1 VRLSIR
7 HLRRFRQVADILM
20 REGFGFVL
28 QHLGA
33 SDLLPTLRRLRLR
46 REAAEEPA
54 KTNPVRVRLIL
65 ESLGPTFVKL
75 GQFISTRPGLVP
87 ADYIRELAKLQ
98 DAVPPV
104 NAEVVRRLIVDE
116 MGETPEDLFSSFDD
130 QAVAS
135 ASIAQVHRA
144 TLHSGEVVVVKLQ
157 RPDIRRVI
165 EVDLELMAELANI
178 AQRRS
183 PWAQLYDFPRI
194 VDSFAET
201 LRGELDFM
209 VEGQNAEGFARNFSS
224 EGAGA
229 ARLPGGRD
237 GDEAAFIRQVRFPKV
252 YWDHS
257 TKRMLTLEWIDGIK
271 VNDLEGLD
279 QQGVDLGY
287 LARALVHAIS
297 KMIFID
303 GFFHAD
309 PHPGNLMVDRKGRLV
324 FLDHGMVGHLPEQAR
339 RHLVKLVL
347 GVANRD
353 SGAIVRAMQTMGVT
367 ADQTDQSELQRE
379 IEGIMRRFY
388 HLPLSEFNV
397 TEALQ
402 ISMDLAFKHRIRIPT
417 DYVKMSKALVTVEG
431 VVRELDPTLSVVDV
445 AEPFAKV
452 LVKGGFNLRE
462 LRKVLTSNLLEL
474 GELARNLPRRLDGL
488 LDRLERGDFR
498 ARYFI
503 EGLDETTDQLTR
515 AINRLALSVLSASI
529 ILGTALLVSVS
540 DFSWVSRL
548 PLAGIGIAVSATLS
562 SWVLWATVRSRGGPR
577 G

>member
-20 REGFGFVL
+20 RQGFGFVL
-28 QHLGA
+28 EHLGA
-33 SDLLPTLRRLRLR
+33 SDLLPALRRLRLR
-46 REAAEEPA
+46 REAAEEPT
-54 KTNPVRVRLIL
+54 KGNPVRVRLIL

-87 ADYIRELAKLQ
+87 ADYIEELAKLQ

-104 NAEVVRRLIVDE
+104 DAEAVRRVIFDE
-116 MGETPEDLFSSFDD
+116 MGETPEDIFASFDD

-144 TLHSGEVVVVKLQ
+144 TLHSGEAVVVKLQ
-157 RPDIRRVI
+157 RPDIRRII

-201 LRGELDFM
+201 LRGELNFA

-224 EGAGA
+224 RGAGGA
-229 ARLPGGRD
+229 GLPGGIE
-237 GDEAAFIRQVRFPKV
+237 GDEAAFMRQVRFPRV
-252 YWDHS
+252 YWDYS
-257 TKRMLTLEWIDGIK
+257 TKRMLTLERIDGIK
-271 VNDLEGLD
+271 VNDLEGLE
-279 QQGVDLGY
+279 QLGVDKGH
-287 LARALVHAIS
+287 LARTLVHAIS

-324 FLDHGMVGHLPEQAR
+324 FLDHGMVGHLPERAR
-339 RHLVKLVL
+339 RHMVNLIV

-379 IEGIMRRFY
+379 IDGIMRRFY
-388 HLPLSEFNV
+388 HLPLAEFNV
-397 TEALQ
+397 SEALQ

-445 AEPFAKV
+445 AEPFARV
-452 LVKGGFNLRE
+452 LVKGFNLRE
-462 LRKVLTSNLLEL
+462 LSKSLSSNLLQL

-498 ARYFI
+498 ARYFM
-503 EGLDETTDQLTR
+503 EDLDETTDQLTR

-562 SWVLWATVRSRGGPR
+562 SWVLWATVRSRGGHR